1 MNMLVI
7 LISICGVLQCDPH
20 LRAGGRVLPRAP
32 GGVGGS
38 CREVPLASSPSQP
51 RPRQQGEVSGILEA
65 RATIH
70 CDIRR
75 TVVLS
80 KSRLKGQGTFGMDD
94 SHAADNNDSKLHI
107 IEASKGFQHVTD
119 HQLDLL
125 HINCEGCEYELLE
138 NIIENN
144 LHRKIK

>member
-1 MNMLVI
+1 M
-7 LISICGVLQCDPH
+7 G
-20 LRAGGRVLPRAP
+20 
-32 GGVGGS
+32 
-38 CREVPLASSPSQP
+38 
-51 RPRQQGEVSGILEA
+51 
-65 RATIH
+65 
-70 CDIRR
+70 
-75 TVVLS
+75 
-80 KSRLKGQGTFGMDD
+80 GQGTFGMDD

-144 LHRKIK
+144 LHRKIKIIQFGSHFFAQIARLTERYCNIREKLSETHVKIYGQSFGWERWDSKLV

>member
-38 CREVPLASSPSQP
+38 CREAPLASSPSQP

-65 RATIH
+65 RAIAVTSVGRSSYPSQDFKDREHLEWMTLTPQTIMTANFTLLRH
-70 CDIRR
+70 PKAFNMLQTTNLTFYISTARAASMSCWR
-75 TVVLS
+75 TS
-80 KSRLKGQGTFGMDD
+80 
-94 SHAADNNDSKLHI
+94 
-107 IEASKGFQHVTD
+107 
-119 HQLDLL
+119 
-125 HINCEGCEYELLE
+125 
-138 NIIENN
+138 
-144 LHRKIK
+144 